1 MAFSGEKARG
11 GNPGQHFQTF
21 YDGNLNTPRAAI
33 KAAILR
39 SLPDRPDSVDDL
51 GDWVQLG
58 SPVDAVLAKIRAKMI
73 KRGGHD
79 PY

>member
-1 MAFSGEKARG
+1 MASSHEKARG
-11 GNPGQHFQTF
+11 ATPRPNFQTF
-21 YDGNLNTPRAAI
+21 NKAKVNTPRAAI

-39 SLPDRPDSVDDL
+39 NLPDDGLDDL
-51 GDWVQLG
+51 GGWVQLG

-79 PY
+79 PH